1 MTEHTGQ
8 ETIEG
13 EDGHLVK
20 KVEETTTVQEAPGT
34 TLSETATA
42 KTTDPV
48 ESVEAD
54 TRPSTPLERGMRR
67 MLAAFA
73 YRDFR
78 VQWIGACSSAIG
90 TWMQIVAQNWLVLS
104 LTNSPFYLGLDAFLQ
119 QLPIIL
125 FTLVGGVFAD
135 RYDRRKTLLASQY
148 VQMFTSGALAVLM
161 YLHVVQVW
169 HIMALS
175 FMTGVAQ
182 SFGGP
187 AYQSLLPS
195 LVDKK
200 DLPNAVAL
208 NSIQFNLARVLGP
221 LLFAVTLATFL
232 KWGYNEPQAMNAAF
246 FLNALSFFVVI
257 GTLMSLHV
265 KHVPTTHTR
274 RMRDELQGGLHYV
287 RHHNSLVALIV
298 LAAATTFLG
307 FAILTFLPVFAQR
320 VFHGSAS
327 TYSRLMAFSGAGSIV
342 GALVVAWLGKFR
354 RMGLTALLMQAIYGV
369 LILAF
374 AMSRVMWLS
383 QILLFFT
390 GAALMMVFSTVTS
403 LVQLIAPNEMRG
415 RVMSIYMVA
424 FRGGMP
430 LGSLAGGYLATII
443 GAPRVIAINGAL
455 LVLVAAYFLLVRSHG
470 VREA

>member
-1 MTEHTGQ
+1 MA
-8 ETIEG
+8 
-13 EDGHLVK
+13 D
-20 KVEETTTVQEAPGT
+20 
-34 TLSETATA
+34 TAT
-42 KTTDPV
+42 V
-48 ESVEAD
+48 EPPAEPDVV
-54 TRPSTPLERGMRR
+54 TPFQRALRR
-67 MLAAFA
+67 TLAAFT

-125 FTLVGGVFAD
+125 FTLIGGVFAD

-148 VQMFTSGALAVLM
+148 IQMGTSATLTVLM

-169 HIMALS
+169 HIMGLS
-175 FMTGVAQ
+175 FITGLAQ

-221 LLFAVTLATFL
+221 LLFAATLAAFV
-232 KWGYNEPQAMNAAF
+232 KGGYSEPQAMNAAF
-246 FLNALSFFVVI
+246 ALNALSFFVVI

-265 KHVPTTHTR
+265 KHVPTVHTK

-287 RHHNSLVALIV
+287 RHHSSLVALIV
-298 LAAATTFLG
+298 LAATTTFLG

-320 VFHGSAS
+320 VFHGGAG
-327 TYSRLMAFSGAGSIV
+327 TYSQLMAFSGAGSIC
-342 GALVVAWLGKFR
+342 GALIVAWLGKFP
-354 RMGLTALLMQAIYGV
+354 RMGLTALLMQAIYGL
-369 LILAF
+369 LIFAF
-374 AMSRVMWLS
+374 ANSHVIWLS
-383 QILLFFT
+383 EILLFFT

-415 RVMSIYMVA
+415 RVMSIYLVA

-430 LGSLAGGYLATII
+430 LGSLISGYFATTI
-443 GAPRVIAINGAL
+443 GAPMVIAINGAL
-455 LVLVAAYFLLVRSHG
+455 LVLVALYFLLIRSHG